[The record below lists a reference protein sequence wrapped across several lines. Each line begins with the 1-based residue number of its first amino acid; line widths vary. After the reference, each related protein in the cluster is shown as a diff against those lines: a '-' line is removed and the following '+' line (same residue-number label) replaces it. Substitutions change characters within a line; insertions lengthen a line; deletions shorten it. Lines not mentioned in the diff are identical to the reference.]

1 MSFEAIEKKHKELQ
15 ELSSSKKIFGKLSIR
30 FCFDRKKPTVI
41 LTDGC
46 GSIELSEQE
55 FKALQDLIV

>member
-1 MSFEAIEKKHKELQ
+1 MSFDSLEKKHNELKELQ
-15 ELSSSKKIFGKLSIR
+15 KNKKIFGKLSIR

-41 LTDGC
+41 LADGC